1 MLKVDYNCT
10 YKIKNFKYKISR
22 LLKNDPHLI
31 KFETSTINTSGY
43 YCLLFL
49 PRPKCFHSFC
59 FSDPVDLPLFLGR
72 KSSESSSESCFS
84 FSSSSSFPAELPA
97 VEKSFHKPFCN
108 HIRNAKIFQ
117 GVLSQTTIFESMY
130 FLHFLSV

>member
-31 KFETSTINTSGY
+31 KFETSTMNTSGY

-59 FSDPVDLPLFLGR
+59 FSDPVNLPLFLGR

-108 HIRNAKIFQ
+108 HIRCQNIP
-117 GVLSQTTIFESMY
+117 GGGLSQTTIFESMY
-130 FLHFLSV
+130 FLHFL

>member
-49 PRPKCFHSFC
+49 PWPKCFHSFC
-59 FSDPVDLPLFLGR
+59 FSDPVNLPLFLGR
-72 KSSESSSESCFS
+72 KSSESSQNLVSLSPPPRRSPPNYLLLKNHFIN
-84 FSSSSSFPAELPA
+84 
-97 VEKSFHKPFCN
+97 PFA
-108 HIRNAKIFQ
+108 I
-117 GVLSQTTIFESMY
+117 TFEMPKYSRGGPISDNY
-130 FLHFLSV
+130 F